1 MAADL
6 KPGLRVIH
14 PKHGPGTITAVSA
27 DAVNVEHDDQ
37 DTVRRYVLALCTLT
51 TEAGEPLAK
60 PAPPPPVEHPP
71 TDHITRARALTR
83 KSLPDTSGA
92 DVARSIVEPGT
103 AVKPSQETNPMPAD
117 ILLSNMA
124 AACRE
129 RGAEGKSQLA
139 DACGVLP
146 HSLKN
151 WLRAGRIPD
160 HHRDAV
166 RAWIDAP
173 HARPAAK
180 PKTPPP
186 ARPAA
191 APPVRRI
198 AKPIPAPAQRL
209 DAPALL
215 AALGFTLTDA
225 WLPDGATMRLV
236 RVAVLPA

>member
-1 MAADL
+1 MTN
-6 KPGLRVIH
+6 PQVGLRVRH
-14 PKHGPGTITAVSA
+14 PRHGPGTITAVSA

-51 TEAGEPLAK
+51 TEDGEPLAK

-71 TDHITRARALTR
+71 TDQHHRRPKAL
-83 KSLPDTSGA
+83 
-92 DVARSIVEPGT
+92 EPKD
-103 AVKPSQETNPMPAD
+103 AAMPA
-117 ILLSNMA
+117 A
-124 AACRE
+124 ATPPADTLFADMVAALRT
-129 RGAEGKSQLA
+129 RGPESKALLA
-139 DACGVLP
+139 DACGLQR
-146 HSLKN
+146 HSIKN
-151 WLRAGRIPD
+151 FISQGRIPA
-160 HHRDAV
+160 HHRYAV

-198 AKPIPAPAQRL
+198 AKPIPAPTQRL

-236 RVAVLPA
+236 RVAVMPA